1 MNWLTKAIGLGEKI
15 KKNLQKK
22 FPSKSDI
29 ESSAW
34 TALNCC
40 SAGPKLKS
48 ELEDNLMVCPNCS
61 THHYI
66 NPRERFD
73 MHFGKNN
80 WQEIKAPIPED
91 DPLQW
96 SDSKPYKERL
106 KEARKKT
113 GQSCAVLSCKTQI
126 DGIEIVVSAID
137 FRFIGGSIASAEGE
151 NILQAAQ
158 TAIDNKPLLK
168 PYLIKWQPRFIYAF
182 MLAFILLIPTTIRYL
197 NTTKIVAEFGMTNKN
212 IMLSDGT
219 NVQLNAGSTLS
230 YSKDYNSGSRE
241 VFLNGE
247 AYFNVTKNHVPFI
260 VSTDYAQIT
269 VLGTKFNVR
278 SRSDGFEAGVNE
290 GSVEV
295 TNNDKSIVLI
305 EGERALIHSTSHSNI
320 DSSSTSNYYPGWL
333 NNKIV
338 CDNTPLEKICKEIER
353 TYNIKISQ
361 LD

>member
-1 MNWLTKAIGLGEKI
+1 MI
-15 KKNLQKK
+15 KLNNKEKNLWDVCANNTLPSA
-22 FPSKSDI
+22 PSKD
-29 ESSAW
+29 EVW
-34 TALNCC
+34 MR
-40 SAGPKLKS
+40 
-48 ELEDNLMVCPNCS
+48 LE
-61 THHYI
+61 
-66 NPRERFD
+66 
-73 MHFGKNN
+73 
-80 WQEIKAPIPED
+80 Q
-91 DPLQW
+91 Q
-96 SDSKPYKERL
+96 
-106 KEARKKT
+106 
-113 GQSCAVLSCKTQI
+113 
-126 DGIEIVVSAID
+126 IEILD
-137 FRFIGGSIASAEGE
+137 
-151 NILQAAQ
+151 Q

-197 NTTKIVAEFGMTNKN
+197 NTTRIVAEFGITNKN

-230 YSKDYNSGSRE
+230 YSKDYNSGNRE

-260 VSTDYAQIT
+260 VSTDYAQVT

-295 TNNDKSIVLI
+295 TNNDNSIVLI

-353 TYNIKISQ
+353 TYNIKILIEDNSLKRLSISGIINLYPNNLNSVMSSISLLAQ
-361 LD
+361 REFKLEGETYIIL